1 MVRASRMPTIAAR
14 CAVLCAAGLLCGAA
28 GQGASPREQVEARRT
43 INPNVVVDVITGERL
58 TGSIERTTETDFY
71 LADKSGLDRVLVPY
85 FAVRQLT
92 DPATGERIP
101 FDPPAE
107 APAKSAPPDRP
118 PDARPAAP
126 AETAL
131 PPIAEGRSPLVVW
144 IAGGAVAVGLLAW
157 VVVSR
162 FKRP

>member
-1 MVRASRMPTIAAR
+1 MLCAIRTPSVPAR
-14 CAVLCAAGLLCGAA
+14 CALLLAAGLICAA
-28 GQGASPREQVEARRT
+28 ASQSASPREQLEARRK

-71 LADKSGLDRVLVPY
+71 LADKSGLDRVLVPF

-92 DPATGERIP
+92 DPETGERIP

-118 PDARPAAP
+118 SDSNPAAA
-126 AETAL
+126 AETA
-131 PPIAEGRSPLVVW
+131 PRIAEGRSPLVVW
-144 IAGGAVAVGLLAW
+144 LAGGAVIVGLLAW

-162 FKRP
+162 FKRT